1 MAGSRPR
8 RLDVCVLAA
17 LALWAAD
24 TRALAYVDPGS
35 GGLLWQVIIAAVVGT
50 VFYFRRPLGRL
61 FTRTRRQ
68 DPPADN
74 G

>member
-17 LALWAAD
+17 LALWALD

-35 GGLLWQVIIAAVVGT
+35 GGLQWQAVIAAVIGT
-50 VFYFRRPLGRL
+50 VFYFRRPLGR
-61 FTRTRRQ
+61 FFSRTRRQ